1 MQHLGKP
8 RILIV
13 GCGDIG
19 LRLLPQLTSAYK
31 VFALTSS
38 EERAPLL
45 RKAGAVPVIGN
56 LDQADTLWRL
66 PQLASRVIHLA
77 PPPAAGQID
86 TRTHNLL
93 RILSQG
99 GRFIRQLIYIST
111 TGVYGDC
118 AGGWVD
124 ETRTV
129 NPQSLRAQRRVSAE
143 AQIRA
148 WGIEAGVSTHILRV
162 PGIYAQDRLPLERI
176 KRSTPALQE
185 AEDVYTNHIHA
196 DDLARLIKWAIY
208 HAKPQRVVN
217 ACDDSQMKM
226 GDYFDA
232 VADVFQL
239 PRPPRLSKKELAS
252 ALDPMM
258 LSFMGESRRIKNHRL
273 RELKFHL
280 QYPTVDDYLSFTSKY
295 LLSPR
300 SD

>member
-19 LRLLPQLTSAYK
+19 LRLLPQLTPFYK

-38 EERAPLL
+38 EDRAPLL
-45 RKAGAVPVIGN
+45 RKAGAVPIVGN

-77 PPPAAGQID
+77 PPPAVGQID

-99 GRFIRQLIYIST
+99 GRFIRQLVYIST

-118 AGGWVD
+118 EGALID
-124 ETRTV
+124 ETRAV

-143 AQIRA
+143 IQIRA
-148 WGIEAGVSTHILRV
+148 WAMKTGVSTHILRV
-162 PGIYAQDRLPLERI
+162 PGIYAQDRLPLDRI
-176 KRSTPALQE
+176 RRGTAALQE
-185 AEDVYTNHIHA
+185 TDDVYTNHIHA
-196 DDLARLIKWAIY
+196 DDLARLIKWTIY
-208 HAKPQRVVN
+208 RAKPQRVVN

-232 VADVFQL
+232 VAEVFQL
-239 PRPPRLSKKELAS
+239 PKPPRLSKKELAS
-252 ALDPMM
+252 TVDPMM
-258 LSFMGESRRIKNHRL
+258 LSFMSESRRIQNHRL
-273 RELKFHL
+273 REMGFHL
-280 QYPTVDDYLSFTSKY
+280 QYPTVDDYLSFISKY
-295 LLSPR
+295 LLSPHNG
-300 SD
+300 

>member
-13 GCGDIG
+13 GCGDVG
-19 LRLLPQLTSAYK
+19 LRLLPQLTPSYK

-38 EERAPLL
+38 EDRAPLL
-45 RKAGAVPVIGN
+45 RQAGAIPVIGN

-66 PQLASRVIHLA
+66 PQLASRVINLA
-77 PPPAAGQID
+77 PPPAVGKID

-93 RILSQG
+93 RILAQRS
-99 GRFIRQLIYIST
+99 RFIRQLIYIST

-118 AGGWVD
+118 AGAWID
-124 ETRTV
+124 ETKGV

-148 WGIEAGVSTHILRV
+148 WSSQTGVSAHILRV

-176 KRSTPALQE
+176 RRGTPALS
-185 AEDVYTNHIHA
+185 ADEDVYTNHIHA
-196 DDLARLIKWAIY
+196 DDLARLIKWVLY
-208 HAKPQRVVN
+208 RAKPQRVMN

-232 VADVFQL
+232 VAATFQL
-239 PRPPRLSKKELAS
+239 PRPPRLSRQELE
-252 ALDPMM
+252 LTMDPVM
-258 LSFMGESRRIKNHRL
+258 LSFMSESRRIENDRL
-273 RELKFHL
+273 REIGFRL
-280 QYPTVDDYLSFTSKY
+280 QYPTVDDYLNFISKY

-300 SD
+300 ND